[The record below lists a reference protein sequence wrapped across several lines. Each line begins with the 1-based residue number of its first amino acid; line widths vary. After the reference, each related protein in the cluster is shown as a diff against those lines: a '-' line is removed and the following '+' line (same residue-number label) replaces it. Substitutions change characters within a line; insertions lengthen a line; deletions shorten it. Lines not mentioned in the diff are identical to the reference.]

1 MNCSIMMY
9 NDRPSFTIM
18 PGFICESAV
27 ARWHNQHESF
37 LHQWMWRAQ
46 PPELAGLSSTWRT
59 ASSRSFYWCADRRR
73 RLRAAGVSG
82 VDSWAMPLL
91 RAAWPSGR
99 ARDLSTSQLACT

>member
-9 NDRPSFTIM
+9 NNRPSFTIV

-46 PPELAGLSSTWRT
+46 PPELAGLSSLQHDDVENGLLDPGQRP
-59 ASSRSFYWCADRRR
+59 
-73 RLRAAGVSG
+73 RLRK
-82 VDSWAMPLL
+82 
-91 RAAWPSGR
+91 
-99 ARDLSTSQLACT
+99 

>member
-9 NDRPSFTIM
+9 NNRPSFTIV

-82 VDSWAMPLL
+82 VDSWAVPLL

-99 ARDLSTSQLACT
+99 ARDLSTSQLVCT